1 MTRTKF
7 RRFWLITLALMLG
20 AAMYAHGEY
29 EEKIKKVSL
38 MQKVVDRLTAE
49 RRSGSQITASLAD
62 LESRT
67 VDQKFSTRLDLLRYL
82 GLEESRLKITFGN
95 PSTKRIGSAE
105 LTVRVLQVDGALSY
119 EDTLNQLD
127 YFYNTKKVA
136 IKSLSLKAV
145 GNENYDDTVNF
156 SLKGEIYGLRK

>member
-20 AAMYAHGEY
+20 AAMYAHDEY
-29 EEKIKKVSL
+29 ENTNKKVGL
-38 MQKVVDRLTAE
+38 MQKSVDRLTAE

-62 LESRT
+62 LDSRT

-82 GLEESRLKITFGN
+82 GLEESRLKIDFSS
-95 PSTKRIGSAE
+95 PSAKRIGKAE
-105 LTVRVLQVDGALSY
+105 LNVRKLQVDGTLPY
-119 EDTLNQLD
+119 EEALNQLD

-136 IKSLSLKAV
+136 IKTVNLNAIGL
-145 GNENYDDTVNF
+145 ENYDDTVKF
-156 SLKGEIYGLRK
+156 SLTGEIYGLRK